1 MRISVN
7 SLRTRRVPEP
17 AMNHTPLRGGAY
29 SHVRRIISYI
39 VVSINFKKQKGFHMW
54 SKKTSG
60 LIGIIIGS
68 IWLLMNFRH
77 VAEQGFVAIGMPLV
91 ITVLGIVYFFK
102 GSNESK

>member
-1 MRISVN
+1 
-7 SLRTRRVPEP
+7 
-17 AMNHTPLRGGAY
+17 
-29 SHVRRIISYI
+29 
-39 VVSINFKKQKGFHMW
+39 MW

-60 LIGIIIGS
+60 LIGIIIGG